1 MEVVFRTRRLQRN
14 FQESVGAVR
23 QWGPDVGR
31 KYINRIEQIYAA
43 SNFEALYRIRSL
55 RLHPLKGAMKGRFS
69 IYLTGKWRLLIT
81 KEDTGE
87 TVIIEDVSNHYD
99 D

>member
-1 MEVVFRTRRLQRN
+1 MEVVFRTKRLQRN
-14 FQESVGAVR
+14 FQESIGAVR

-43 SNFEALYRIRSL
+43 RNFGALYHIRSL
-55 RLHPLKGAMKGRFS
+55 RLHPLKGAKKGYFS

-81 KEDTGE
+81 KEVTDGS
-87 TVIIEDVSNHYD
+87 VIIEEVSNHYD